1 MIINFD
7 AKELRIKRDL
17 LRIEKEVLQAIHTDN
32 GIPIY
37 QYQSSILKRK
47 KVRRV
52 EFESPKMKLRVD
64 VPLSNKEL
72 CRKVDEINRLVM
84 DH

>member
-7 AKELRIKRDL
+7 AKELKIKKDL
-17 LRIEKEVLQAIHTDN
+17 LRIEKEILQAIHMN
-32 GIPIY
+32 SGMAIY
-37 QYQSSILKRK
+37 QYQSRILKRK
-47 KVRRV
+47 KIRRV

-72 CRKVDEINRLVM
+72 CRKVDEINQLVM
-84 DH
+84 GD